1 MQIVKCAWK
10 RLKAP
15 GTTCYIDW
23 QSGRSCH
30 LWAADFVGAPPD
42 FLASRDVASSGMQ
55 RQWEGDSDSFYLSF
69 GRQLSKNSCQS
80 THTSSQGA
88 CWGVDRSPILQYVQ
102 PKHSTRSCPALRFC
116 VNLLRVGSNDLRFAL
131 SADLVRCTPFVS
143 ALAQRR
149 SSANLHSFVLCF
161 LLFLVVSCWPV
172 SVQPLQHVCSTTDQQ
187 RPPGAARTG
196 SRQNFDT
203 WASQQLEETIR
214 NFKEL

>member
-15 GTTCYIDW
+15 RTTCYIDW

-80 THTSSQGA
+80 THKSSQGA

-116 VNLLRVGSNDLRFAL
+116 MNLLRVGSNDLRFAL

-161 LLFLVVSCWPV
+161 LLFLVVSCCLCQCSPYNMFAAPLISGDLQELPERARGKTLTPGHV
-172 SVQPLQHVCSTTDQQ
+172 SSWKKQ
-187 RPPGAARTG
+187 
-196 SRQNFDT
+196 
-203 WASQQLEETIR
+203 
-214 NFKEL
+214 